1 MYGIFI
7 YLRGDDFINIMMMM
21 MMMMIMMTGK
31 YQVGSFLIRAVGSA
45 HRPLVSK
52 DFLAFE

>member
-7 YLRGDDFINIMMMM
+7 YLRDDDFTNIMMMM
-21 MMMMIMMTGK
+21 MMMIGK
-31 YQVGSFLIRAVGSA
+31 YQVGSFLIRAVGSV

>member
-7 YLRGDDFINIMMMM
+7 YLRDDDFTNIMMMM
-21 MMMMIMMTGK
+21 MIGK
-31 YQVGSFLIRAVGSA
+31 YQVGSFLIRAVGSV

>member
-1 MYGIFI
+1 MNGIFI
-7 YLRGDDFINIMMMM
+7 HRRDDDLTNIMMMM
-21 MMMMIMMTGK
+21 IGK
-31 YQVGSFLIRAVGSA
+31 YQVGSFLIRAVGSV

>member
-7 YLRGDDFINIMMMM
+7 HLRDDDLTNIMML
-21 MMMMIMMTGK
+21 IMMTIGK